1 MKKNIVFFFI
11 FIVAWLNGLPQDIH
25 FSQPDNAPLTI
36 NPALTGEGSCSG
48 RFISNYRT
56 QWKKVSENPYK
67 TISFSGD
74 MSSRK
79 KKFAFGLLLFND
91 HAGCGHLNQTSVQ
104 LSVASRVQFNRQ
116 TFVKLGIQGGWTARR
131 IDMES
136 LTWNSQF
143 DGSVIN
149 PNQPSNETF
158 SEEKT
163 GAPDFA
169 AGLLFTHN
177 WINKNSLN
185 IGLSSWHVNNPEIN
199 FYDNTETLP
208 IRWCAHADMTIKLPT
223 KTLFIY
229 PAVVF
234 MTQASYRQ
242 LLFGSY
248 IRYIPGFD
256 SKYTGREKASSIY
269 FGMHYRFG
277 DAIILST
284 KLNYRRQMNL
294 SFSYD
299 INVSRFHIASRSR
312 GAMEIS
318 LSYMIPDNRIE
329 L

>member
-1 MKKNIVFFFI
+1 MKIKIAI
-11 FIVAWLNGLPQDIH
+11 LLCWLLVPICGLPQDIH
-25 FSQPDNAPLTI
+25 FSQTDNTPLTI
-36 NPALTGEGSCSG
+36 NPALAGEGNCSG
-48 RFISNYRT
+48 RFISNYRN
-56 QWKKVSENPYK
+56 QWRSVSANPYK

-79 KKFAFGLLLFND
+79 KKFAFGLLFFND
-91 HAGCGHLNQTSVQ
+91 RTGTGHFNQTTVQ
-104 LSVASRVQFNRQ
+104 LCMASRVQFNRQ
-116 TFVKLGIQGGWTARR
+116 TFLKLGIQGGWSARS

-149 PNQPSNETF
+149 PDMSSKETF
-158 SEEKT
+158 VQGKT

-169 AGLLFTHN
+169 AGMLFTHN
-177 WINKNSLN
+177 WTNKNILN
-185 IGLSSWHVNNPEIN
+185 IGLSSWHVNKPQES
-199 FYDNTETLP
+199 FYANSESLP
-208 IRWCAHADMTIKLPT
+208 LRWCGHADMTIKLPG
-223 KTLFIY
+223 KTLLVY
-229 PAVVF
+229 PSAVF

-242 LLFGSY
+242 FIFGSF
-248 IRYIPGFD
+248 IRYIPGLD

-284 KLNYRRQMNL
+284 KINYRRQLNL

-299 INVSRFHIASRSR
+299 INVSRFHVASRTR

-318 LSYMIPDNRIE
+318 LSYLIPDNR
-329 L
+329 LKL